1 DTIVINDLAGTD
13 VTEINVNLAGS
24 NGAGDASPDTVIVN
38 ATNADDVILV
48 VGDSGA
54 VSVLGL
60 PTQINITGF
69 EAANDRLVINA
80 LGGDDVIEGSGVGA
94 GSIQLTF
101 NGGADDDVLIG
112 GDGNDVLLG
121 GDGDDVLLGGLGL
134 DILDGGTGDN
144 VVIQ

>member
-1 DTIVINDLAGTD
+1 MSLADPFTLSLIAIVGL
-13 VTEINVNLAGS
+13 
-24 NGAGDASPDTVIVN
+24 
-38 ATNADDVILV
+38 
-48 VGDSGA
+48 
-54 VSVLGL
+54 SVLGL

-80 LGGDDVIEGSGVGA
+80 LGGDDVIEASGVSA
-94 GSIQLTF
+94 GSIQLTL
-101 NGGADDDVLIG
+101 NGGADDDVLVG

-134 DILDGGTGDN
+134 DILDGGAGDN